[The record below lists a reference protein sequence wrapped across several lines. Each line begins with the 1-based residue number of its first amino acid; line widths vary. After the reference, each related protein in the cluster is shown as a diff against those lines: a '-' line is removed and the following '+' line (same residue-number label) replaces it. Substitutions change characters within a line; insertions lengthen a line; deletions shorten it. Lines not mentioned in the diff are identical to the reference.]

1 MKPSGTPVVIVFSF
15 LSELGHLVTSFVTRK
30 FCQIIR
36 TMHKNMLILAR
47 TSTILITE
55 SISKSDLDTINYE
68 YLVLSSQKK
77 T

>member
-15 LSELGHLVTSFVTRK
+15 LSELGHLVTSFATRK

-55 SISKSDLDTINYE
+55 SRSKSDLDTINYE